1 MLGLSFLI
9 FTCYLLSNNKRE
21 INWKLVAMGVFAQ
34 VMFAMGVLN
43 TQIGG
48 QPAFWIFF
56 GIILAYIVAKKWISD
71 KKNTIIS
78 VTIPILLV
86 GVLWQLIFFFGI
98 VLQPSKNNQ
107 QGLLF
112 FISIVVLGFY
122 SNGSAPKISIC

>member
-1 MLGLSFLI
+1 MTSYFESITRGMLGLSFLI

-56 GIILAYIVAKKWISD
+56 R
-71 KKNTIIS
+71 
-78 VTIPILLV
+78 
-86 GVLWQLIFFFGI
+86 
-98 VLQPSKNNQ
+98 NNPCLYR
-107 QGLLF
+107 G
-112 FISIVVLGFY
+112 
-122 SNGSAPKISIC
+122 